1 MDPNDQALLEK
12 QFRVVNDNE
21 RGDSML
27 ALTILTVLFVGL
39 AIGGFVYA
47 HNTESMRSASNGST
61 SIAAL
66 IHEAQQNTQIQ

>member
-1 MDPNDQALLEK
+1 MDPHDQELLEK
-12 QFRVVNDNE
+12 QFRVVADNE

-39 AIGGFVYA
+39 TIGGFVYA
-47 HNTESMRSASNGST
+47 HNTESMRTASNGSM

-66 IHEAQQNTQIQ
+66 INEAQQNTQTQ

>member
-1 MDPNDQALLEK
+1 MNPNDQALLEK

-27 ALTILTVLFVGL
+27 ALTIVTVLFVGL

-47 HNTESMRSASNGST
+47 HSTESMRSASNGST

-66 IHEAQQNTQIQ
+66 INEAQQNTQIH